1 MYGLLCLEAKVCS
14 SGQSVCKLSLLQY
27 VRKVQP
33 SQLCSQK
40 EMTLTVALMA
50 VGAPDPK
57 PTLNTQP
64 SFAYRK
70 LTETQ
75 TA

>member
-1 MYGLLCLEAKVCS
+1 MLFIFLQFSMYGLLCLEAKVCS
-14 SGQSVCKLSLLQY
+14 NGQSVCKLSLLQY

-57 PTLNTQP
+57 PTLDHH
-64 SFAYRK
+64 S
-70 LTETQ
+70 LIES
-75 TA
+75 